1 MGVFVNFVLNSQNIA
16 DCGGNLT
23 KKQAC
28 YAYVFVIVVMPK
40 MAKMASEK

>member
-1 MGVFVNFVLNSQNIA
+1 MGVFVNFALNSQNIS

-28 YAYVFVIVVMPK
+28 YGYIFIIVI